1 MLHQSQHNSR
11 KFLRRTDH
19 VTGLTQSICSSCYA
33 TIARARQDRVLDMVE
48 WQHDCPTRRPLARIA
63 RA

>member
-1 MLHQSQHNSR
+1 MLNQFQASTRQ
-11 KFLRRTDH
+11 FLRRTDH
-19 VTGLTQSICSSCYA
+19 LTGITQSICSSCYA
-33 TIARARQDRVLDMVE
+33 TVARAKQDRVLDLVE

>member
-1 MLHQSQHNSR
+1 MLNQLQSNTRQ
-11 KFLRRTDH
+11 FLRRTDH

-33 TIARARQDRVLDMVE
+33 TIARAKKDRVLDLVE
-48 WQHDCPTRRPLARIA
+48 WQHDCPTRRPMARIA